1 MSALDRGGD
10 LLVFSHLRWDFVFQ
24 RPQHL
29 LSRLASW
36 WRIWFVEEPV
46 PGSSAG
52 WTLRD
57 EAPGITVCRPTTTAD
72 APGFSG
78 PQTALLAPLVRRLI
92 EEQGIQR
99 PVVWLETPL
108 ATPLLQSVDASL
120 VVYDCM
126 DELSAFLH
134 APAELLARERELL
147 ARAHVVFTGG
157 PSLYR
162 AKRPLHPR
170 VYCFPSSVHTAH
182 FARARSS
189 CAEAPEQAA
198 MPRPRLGFAGV
209 IDERFD
215 LALLDGVAAA
225 RPDWQFVL
233 LGPTVKIDPGR
244 IPQRPNIAS
253 FGMKPYADLP
263 AYLAGWDVCLLPFA
277 RNRSTQFISP
287 TKTLEYMAAGRPIV
301 STPVGDVAELYG
313 RIVYLADG
321 VERFVAACEQA
332 MSATPLERDARA
344 ARARAAL
351 RATSWD
357 KTARR
362 MHELLMARLAAGQ
375 ASRPQRMDQ
384 PC

>member
-1 MSALDRGGD
+1 VSALDQRGD

-29 LSRLASW
+29 LSRLATW

-46 PGSSAG
+46 PGASPE

-57 EAPGITVCRPTTTAD
+57 VAPGITVCRPTTTAD
-72 APGFSG
+72 APGFG
-78 PQTALLAPLVRRLI
+78 GAQTASLLPLVRRLI

-108 ATPLLQSVDASL
+108 ATPLLQGLEASL

-134 APAELLARERELL
+134 APPELLARERELL
-147 ARAHVVFTGG
+147 ARAHLVFTGG

-170 VYCFPSSVHTAH
+170 VYCFPSSVDTAH
-182 FARARSS
+182 FARARGN
-189 CAEAPEQAA
+189 CTEAPEQAA
-198 MPRPRLGFAGV
+198 LPRPRLGFAGV

-215 LALLDGVAAA
+215 VALLDGVAAA

-233 LGPTVKIDPGR
+233 LGPTVKIDPAR
-244 IPQRPNIAS
+244 VPQRPNITS
-253 FGMKPYADLP
+253 FGMKPYAELP
-263 AYLAGWDVCLLPFA
+263 MYLTGWDVCLLPFA
-277 RNRSTQFISP
+277 RNKSTQFISP

-301 STPVGDVAELYG
+301 STPIGDVAELYG

-321 VERFVAACEQA
+321 VERFGAACEQA
-332 MSATPLERDARA
+332 MAAPPLEREARA

-362 MHELLMARLAAGQ
+362 MHELLMARLAAGH
-375 ASRPQRMDQ
+375 ATRAQRADQ